1 MPIIEAPGVAQRVAI
16 LCPDVTFG
24 ERSIDVMVHS
34 KVMVVDDVLLR
45 VGSANL
51 NNRSLG
57 LDTECDLAFEARTP
71 EHRQTI
77 ARLRNGLLG
86 HHCGVTAEE
95 VAATLARTGSLIET
109 TLTLRNDGHALA
121 PVEL

>member
-1 MPIIEAPGVAQRVAI
+1 MQAGLLRSMQALRGAGLSARIRLLYPQVTQADRAI
-16 LCPDVTFG
+16 DT
-24 ERSIDVMVHS
+24 MVHS

-57 LDTECDLAFEARTP
+57 LDTECDLAFEGRTA
-71 EHRQTI
+71 EHCQTI

-86 HHCGVTAEE
+86 HHCGVAVEE
-95 VAATLARTGSLIET
+95 VAATLAEPAR
-109 TLTLRNDGHALA
+109 
-121 PVEL
+121 